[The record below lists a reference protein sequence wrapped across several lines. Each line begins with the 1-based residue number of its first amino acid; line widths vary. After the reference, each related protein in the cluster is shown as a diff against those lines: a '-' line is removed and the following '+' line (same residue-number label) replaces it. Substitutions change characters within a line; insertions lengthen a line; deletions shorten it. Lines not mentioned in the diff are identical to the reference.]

1 VTGVLARGIT
11 GIKLARMTTPLEQRR
26 PWPSRAVRPVAVLA
40 TLLLAIWLLSQAR
53 GMVPSWLA
61 GGDRTPRVTHEVVVQ
76 QVESVAKLVS
86 SQMTLR
92 DVVIFENS
100 RFGSTK
106 RGLYVI
112 TGKVLAGID
121 LEQGTGVKIDH
132 EARRITI
139 SLPPAKVLAV
149 DVLNV
154 TTYDE
159 HSGLLNP
166 FNPEDRDAIRSEI
179 RARLVAAATGSGILQ
194 QADTSARRVLR
205 ALLSRDGYT
214 VDVGLPP
221 TTLNVSPAR

>member
-1 VTGVLARGIT
+1 
-11 GIKLARMTTPLEQRR
+11 MTTPGNHRLAQAGRLVR
-26 PWPSRAVRPVAVLA
+26 PLVLVAVVLLLLWGLSRARAVL
-40 TLLLAIWLLSQAR
+40 
-53 GMVPSWLA
+53 PSWLS
-61 GGDRTPRVTHEVVVQ
+61 GDSTPHVTHDVVVQ

-86 SQMTLR
+86 SEMTLR

-100 RFGSTK
+100 RYGSTK

-132 EARRITI
+132 AARRIAIT
-139 SLPPAKVLAV
+139 LPPAKILAV
-149 DVLNV
+149 DVINV
-154 TTYDE
+154 KTYDE

-166 FNPEDRDAIRSEI
+166 FNADDRDAIRGEI
-179 RARLVAAATGSGILQ
+179 RARLIAAATGSGVLQ

-205 ALLSRDGYT
+205 ALLSRDGYS

-221 TTLNVSPAR
+221 VSLNVSPAR

>member
-1 VTGVLARGIT
+1 
-11 GIKLARMTTPLEQRR
+11 MTTPGDHR
-26 PWPSRAVRPVAVLA
+26 
-40 TLLLAIWLLSQAR
+40 LSQAGR
-53 GMVPSWLA
+53 YVRPLVLLAAVLLVVWGLTRARAALPGWLG
-61 GGDRTPRVTHEVVVQ
+61 GGDSAPRVTHDVVVQ

-86 SQMTLR
+86 SEMTLR

-100 RFGSTK
+100 RYGSTK

-132 EARRITI
+132 EARRIAIT
-139 SLPPAKVLAV
+139 LPPAKILAV

-154 TTYDE
+154 KTYDE

-166 FNPEDRDAIRSEI
+166 FSADDRDAIRGEI
-179 RARLVAAATGSGILQ
+179 RARLIAAATGSGVLQ

-205 ALLSRDGYT
+205 ALLSRDGYS

-221 TTLNVSPAR
+221 VSLNVSPAK